1 MYVRL
6 ADGRRDDELAGDAP
20 GDKLV
25 SSLLVYDHFKIFV

>member
-25 SSLLVYDHFKIFV
+25 SPSPPGVRPL